1 MRHSGAKGNM
11 AVRRGAS
18 GIRIAGGA
26 FAALALAAC
35 STLRGDDDITA
46 QSYDAEWSAART
58 TELESQVAKLET
70 QNTDLTRQV
79 AELQKE
85 LKTRGA
91 QSASG
96 EAVPTP
102 GENGDK
108 VAAEAS
114 AASPPVKPDAVVAA
128 ADVNRALANSPAP
141 PVVPGPRLVQPS
153 FASEQETVFENEASN
168 SIKTA
173 SVLYGVHL
181 ASYRKLEDARAGWR
195 KLQRDN
201 PDELGLLEP
210 RVTNITIEGRGD
222 FVRLIGG
229 GLSSPEKAQQL
240 CSSLRTKG
248 VFCTVTSFEGERLSL
263 ALQN

>member
-1 MRHSGAKGNM
+1 MRVM
-11 AVRRGAS
+11 GAS
-18 GIRIAGGA
+18 L
-26 FAALALAAC
+26 AALALGAC
-35 STLRGDDDITA
+35 SSLRGDDDITVA
-46 QSYDAEWSAART
+46 SYDAEWSAART
-58 TELESQVAKLET
+58 TELESHVAKLESEKAA
-70 QNTDLTRQV
+70 LAKQV
-79 AELQKE
+79 FELQKE
-85 LKTRGA
+85 IKARVS

-102 GENGDK
+102 EANGEM
-108 VAAEAS
+108 AAADN
-114 AASPPVKPDAVVAA
+114 AAAAPPVAPAAVVAA

-153 FASEQETVFENEASN
+153 FASEQETVFENEAST

-181 ASYRKLEDARAGWR
+181 ASYRQVEDARAGWR

-210 RVTNITIEGRGD
+210 RFTNITIEGRGD

-248 VFCTVTSFEGERLSL
+248 VFCTVTSFEGESL
-263 ALQN
+263 PAAEQD